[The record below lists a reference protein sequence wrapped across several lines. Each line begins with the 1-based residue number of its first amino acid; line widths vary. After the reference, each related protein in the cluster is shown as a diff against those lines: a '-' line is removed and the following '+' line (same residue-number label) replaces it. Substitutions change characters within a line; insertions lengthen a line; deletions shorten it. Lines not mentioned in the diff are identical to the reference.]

1 MASTTVRRFGVAAAA
16 AAFIALAAFGSAS
29 ASKTPT
35 AFVKSTVKAH
45 DVVIFSK
52 SYCPYCRRAKAVFKE
67 LELKKDPYVVELD
80 QREDGGEI
88 QDALSDMVGRRTVP
102 QVFIRGKHLG
112 GSDDTVDA
120 YESGELAKLLNISV
134 KDDL

>member
-1 MASTTVRRFGVAAAA
+1 ML
-16 AAFIALAAFGSAS
+16 ALAAPSAS
-29 ASKTPT
+29 SHNR
-35 AFVKSTVKAH
+35 SG
-45 DVVIFSK
+45 
-52 SYCPYCRRAKAVFKE
+52 C
-67 LELKKDPYVVELD
+67 
-80 QREDGGEI
+80 QEDGGEI

-112 GSDDTVDA
+112 GSHDTVDA

>member
-1 MASTTVRRFGVAAAA
+1 MTFTMAPAEIMSSPSTCHRRQQALLAWSEFAVTGCVR
-16 AAFIALAAFGSAS
+16 
-29 ASKTPT
+29 
-35 AFVKSTVKAH
+35 H
-45 DVVIFSK
+45 
-52 SYCPYCRRAKAVFKE
+52 PYCRRAKAVFKE
-67 LELKKDPYVVELD
+67 LELKKDPYVVKLD

-88 QDALSDMVGRRTVP
+88 QYALSDMVGKRTVP